1 MLSSFDFKQF
11 PKDKGKMLAEIK
23 RAFDAYDND
32 EIKENDFIN
41 LISHYQSYS
50 DEEQWIGR
58 YDSIDGFQ
66 IKKTTAIKLGQSRSK
81 RLVKL
86 LNKIEGFEM

>member
-1 MLSSFDFKQF
+1 LLSYMDFKQF

-32 EIKENDFIN
+32 NIEDKDFID

-50 DEEQWIGR
+50 EEEQWIGR

-66 IKKTTAIKLGQSRSK
+66 IKQTTAVKLGQSRSK
-81 RLVKL
+81 RLVKI
-86 LNKIEGFEM
+86 LNKIAEFDM

>member
-1 MLSSFDFKQF
+1 MLSYMDFKQF

-32 EIKENDFIN
+32 NIEDKDFID

-50 DEEQWIGR
+50 EEEQWIGR

-66 IKKTTAIKLGQSRSK
+66 IKQTTAVKLGQSRSK
-81 RLVKL
+81 RLVKI
-86 LNKIEGFEM
+86 LNKIAEFDM

>member
-1 MLSSFDFKQF
+1 MDFKQF

-32 EIKENDFIN
+32 NIEDKDFID

-50 DEEQWIGR
+50 EEEQWIGR

-66 IKKTTAIKLGQSRSK
+66 IKQTTAVKLGQSRSK
-81 RLVKL
+81 RLVKI
-86 LNKIEGFEM
+86 LNKIAEFDM